1 MCKKWFGRLA
11 TLPSQAPPTQYTQ
24 HERGVVLSCDV
35 LCWNV
40 DVTGRDPFDPYHTGN
55 LGETQAADTK
65 FVSVWQPSRT
75 DTCFGCR
82 ISKRTRQP
90 KQNKHLKW
98 REERV
103 KEQQSVSLVVHKS
116 TFYIISLAL
125 HKKLKPLWP
134 ASIESFSLP
143 RQRPNHQNGA
153 LFRSQSQN
161 CLGAQPSWEVDLG

>member
-11 TLPSQAPPTQYTQ
+11 TLPSQAPPTQYIQ
-24 HERGVVLSCDV
+24 HKRGVVLSCDV

-40 DVTGRDPFDPYHTGN
+40 DMSGRDPFDPYHTGN

-75 DTCFGCR
+75 ETGFGCR
-82 ISKRTRQP
+82 ISRRTRQP

-98 REERV
+98 REERL
-103 KEQQSVSLVVHKS
+103 KEQHSDSLIVHRLRSFLDFFVSSVVVHIYLS

-125 HKKLKPLWP
+125 HKNLKPLWS
-134 ASIESFSLP
+134 ASIERLQFVSTTS
-143 RQRPNHQNGA
+143 
-153 LFRSQSQN
+153 
-161 CLGAQPSWEVDLG
+161 QPSKRSLI